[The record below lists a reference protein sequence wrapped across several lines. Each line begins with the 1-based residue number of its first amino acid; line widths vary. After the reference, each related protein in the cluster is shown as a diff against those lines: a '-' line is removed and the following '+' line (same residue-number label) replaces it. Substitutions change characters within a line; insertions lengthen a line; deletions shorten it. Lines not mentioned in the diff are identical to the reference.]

1 MVVSVSVASMGTR
14 TSYSPGTFCWAD
26 LATSDP
32 AAAKD
37 FYTGLFGWDVED
49 MPAGEGAV
57 YSICRV
63 GGAPVAALYG
73 QSPEQREQG
82 WPPVWLN
89 YVTVVDADAT
99 ATRVA
104 ELGGTVVEAP
114 FEVMEAGRMCILAD
128 PQGATLLAWQPRR
141 HPGAGLVN
149 EPGAMTW
156 NDLQT
161 SDVAAAARFYSELF
175 GWTVAEVPES
185 GGRYWTIQ
193 GAEGANGGMMPLPA
207 PDVPPHWQPYF
218 AVESL
223 DAARTQVEELGG
235 TVLMGPMPVPGGAF
249 LAIRDPQ
256 GAAFSLFAGELDP

>member
-1 MVVSVSVASMGTR
+1 MGTR

-26 LATSDP
+26 LATPDP

-37 FYTGLFGWDVED
+37 FYTGLLGWEVED

-57 YSICRV
+57 YSMCQV
-63 GGAPVAALYG
+63 GGASVAAIYG
-73 QSPEQREQG
+73 QSPEQREQRR
-82 WPPVWLN
+82 PPAWLN

-99 ATRVA
+99 AARVA

-114 FEVMEAGRMCILAD
+114 FEVMEAGRMCVLAD

-193 GAEGANGGMMPLPA
+193 GTDGANGGMMPLPA
-207 PDVPPHWQPYF
+207 PGVPPHWQPYF

-223 DAARTQVEELGG
+223 DAARTKVEELGG

-249 LAIRDPQ
+249 LAVRDAQ
-256 GAAFSLFAGELDP
+256 GASFSLFAGELDP